1 MFRYILPLSLLL
13 VGCGITE
20 PTKTTAPPVKHI
32 QVCYV
37 EIDLIPWTKTEKGA
51 KCPNGETAGTRAFTW
66 EQDPG
71 ECSVFDIDRDSF
83 SPIYGCFQ

>member
-13 VGCGITE
+13 VGCDITE
-20 PTKTTAPPVKHI
+20 PTKTTAPPVKHV

-51 KCPNGETAGTRAFTW
+51 KCRNGETAGTRAFTW
-66 EQDPG
+66 QQDPG
-71 ECSVFDIDRDSF
+71 PCSFEAMYPGSIDSV
-83 SPIYGCFQ
+83 YGCFQ